1 MITNTQNSD
10 SNMTNFHSKIKSSWE
25 NKCWNNIIH
34 SIDQPATPQWHGRP
48 QPGWPRQDQ
57 RWRRGGSQKTFTISL
72 LLLRHHHWQGHRKKD
87 WTSLAISIMTSRIPG
102 PHSPSPRWSP
112 HPIGHRCH
120 RSRSASD
127 NMNMICL
134 TKYFSSPYFLQASR
148 NHRHVWYVAIFYFIF
163 AARPQ
168 ADNPCLPDLTRKSC
182 PITQHHTP
190 SILS

>member
-1 MITNTQNSD
+1 M
-10 SNMTNFHSKIKSSWE
+10 KSSWE
-25 NKCWNNIIH
+25 NRCWNNIIL
-34 SIDQPATPQWHGRP
+34 DQPAIPQWHGRP

-57 RWRRGGSQKTFTISL
+57 RWRRGGFQKTFTISL
-72 LLLRHHHWQGHRKKD
+72 LLLRHHHWQGHRKK
-87 WTSLAISIMTSRIPG
+87 
-102 PHSPSPRWSP
+102 
-112 HPIGHRCH
+112 IGHRWPSPSWPPGSPSLIVH
-120 RSRSASD
+120 HLGGLHIQLAIVATGHD
-127 NMNMICL
+127 QHLTINILICL
-134 TKYFSSPYFLQASR
+134 AKYLSSPYFLQASR